1 MNLIFES
8 KQPHANIFQKG
19 QRDGEREEQESRRES
34 HSHMQLCSFFVCS
47 SPAPFTTITTCCT
60 FLLPHVRIW
69 RDPVTLFLCTG
80 FFFFFFS
87 IFISFIWWLIHSP
100 KLLVSLGRSW
110 IDIGKIESGRI
121 WGSSSAPLDIF
132 VKWFLLKV
140 FWASPSPWENWIFH
154 EMNILLGLGEALFK
168 SSTTLKAKLE

>member
-34 HSHMQLCSFFVCS
+34 HSHMQLCLFLFVAHPHH
-47 SPAPFTTITTCCT
+47 SPQSPPAAPFFFHT
-60 FLLPHVRIW
+60 FASGVTQSLCFYVR
-69 RDPVTLFLCTG
+69 
-80 FFFFFFS
+80 FFFS
-87 IFISFIWWLIHSP
+87 IFISFIWWLLHSP

-121 WGSSSAPLDIF
+121 WGSSSVPLDIF

>member
-1 MNLIFES
+1 MKANNHTLTFS
-8 KQPHANIFQKG
+8 K
-19 QRDGEREEQESRRES
+19 RDKEMEKERSKSLVGS
-34 HSHMQLCSFFVCS
+34 HIVTCS
-47 SPAPFTTITTCCT
+47 SAFFCLLHSVRFLFVAHPHHSPQSPPAAPFFFHT
-60 FLLPHVRIW
+60 FASGVTQSLCFYVR
-69 RDPVTLFLCTG
+69 
-80 FFFFFFS
+80 FFFS
-87 IFISFIWWLIHSP
+87 IFISFIWWLLHSP

-110 IDIGKIESGRI
+110 IDIGKIESGRV
-121 WGSSSAPLDIF
+121 WGSSSVPLDIF